1 MVGMLC
7 LILAL
12 NECRF
17 TLLPLDA
24 VACWFLA
31 LRIAFH
37 VFDDKNST
45 AINVIHECLGS
56 DIYN

>member
-1 MVGMLC
+1 MSNPCIEGGM
-7 LILAL
+7 
-12 NECRF
+12 CRF

-31 LRIAFH
+31 LSIAFH